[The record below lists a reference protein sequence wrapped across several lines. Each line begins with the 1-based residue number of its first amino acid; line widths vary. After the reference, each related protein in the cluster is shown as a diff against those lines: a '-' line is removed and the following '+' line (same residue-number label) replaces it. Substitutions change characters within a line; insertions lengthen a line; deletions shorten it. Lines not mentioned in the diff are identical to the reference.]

1 MSIRRSCSV
10 SHKVWTDVS
19 STKPHGRG
27 KKSFTIVRWRSDS
40 FYRRCYASLNSSISA
55 ALIRQQF
62 RKNPHNTLASY
73 HEGTMRI
80 HTRPQEILNVHPS
93 WRSRLSQDT
102 LSAQLH
108 IQVWNGEP
116 IFFIL
121 FYVYQPFAGDGGSS
135 RREDTEMWDVGAAGG
150 MRYWCQRA
158 RMNENSAEG

>member
-80 HTRPQEILNVHPS
+80 HTRPQEIINVHPS

-108 IQVWNGEP
+108 IRVWNCQRYFNVMSIDPLLVMEA
-116 IFFIL
+116 
-121 FYVYQPFAGDGGSS
+121 VHSW
-135 RREDTEMWDVGAAGG
+135 RWDTVMWDVGAAGG
-150 MRYWCQRA
+150 MRYRTCVQ
-158 RMNENSAEG
+158 GLD